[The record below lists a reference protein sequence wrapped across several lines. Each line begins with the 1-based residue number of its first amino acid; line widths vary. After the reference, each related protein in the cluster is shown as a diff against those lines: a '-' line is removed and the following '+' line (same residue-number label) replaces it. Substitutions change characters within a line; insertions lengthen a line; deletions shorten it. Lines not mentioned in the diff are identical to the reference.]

1 LCIHDRFAECQAEV
15 NPVKVAQLATLRFF
29 SLLFLLPGLAGMLA
43 SATIS
48 TYYLNT
54 LPKSPAPEE
63 MRLTPRNIHGTVV
76 YQTPD
81 ENRRLNLR
89 SIPPW
94 GSSCWGLGRVW
105 SIGRNGAQCGL
116 SRPTENIG

>member
-1 LCIHDRFAECQAEV
+1 M
-15 NPVKVAQLATLRFF
+15 KVAQLATLRFF
-29 SLLFLLPGLAGMLA
+29 SLLFLLPGLAGLLV

-76 YQTPD
+76 YQTEKEDRKLNEIEYGSVGVFLIGLVLGLTYLEKWGAAQVQDAD
-81 ENRRLNLR
+81 EEESLTQ
-89 SIPPW
+89 SH
-94 GSSCWGLGRVW
+94 S
-105 SIGRNGAQCGL
+105 
-116 SRPTENIG
+116 